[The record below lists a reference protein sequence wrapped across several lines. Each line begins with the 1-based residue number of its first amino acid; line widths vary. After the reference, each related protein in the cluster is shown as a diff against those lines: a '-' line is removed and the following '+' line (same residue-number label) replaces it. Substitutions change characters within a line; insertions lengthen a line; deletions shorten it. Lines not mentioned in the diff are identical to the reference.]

1 MSVFNLGGHMRYEI
15 LPIVIAR
22 TLPIM
27 LTLPFLAFAAEDNS
41 DNSTSVKEDVYAV
54 ITTIMDAGADFRGD
68 KFTHKGV
75 GSRSSNINKNKILQQ
90 NNLNTADLTERA
102 NSVRN
107 SAKNRSTSQNVNPQL
122 TELTFY
128 QDGFLGTENS
138 SRLGAYVRFD
148 QDQNS
153 VEQQILTLE
162 STPEREG
169 YSVTLGGDYLL
180 NDKYLFGVALGLPF
194 YDTGLENSESEI
206 DGLVASGYFSYFQ
219 DQWYLDFTASY
230 ALVDTDIERKI
241 SHYSDNVITN
251 SDDADSDIWVFS
263 FGGGYVISQG
273 YWNIALESTIQHTL
287 SDSDRYAERPSRG
300 NSNYLIS
307 KVDDVDNLESTMLIT
322 GASFSH
328 SFRSSLGIF
337 QPYLRS
343 YVHYD
348 FDSNSEKVISQLKA
362 DNSGM
367 ILPIIINSDDQL
379 YGRAHLGLSSVFNN
393 GWHGFAEAS
402 TLIGLDDLDAYTF
415 TLGIGIPFN

>member
-1 MSVFNLGGHMRYEI
+1 MFNLGGHMRYEA
-15 LPIVIAR
+15 LSIVIAR

-27 LTLPFLAFAAEDNS
+27 IVLPFCAISAEDSNGNS
-41 DNSTSVKEDVYAV
+41 SSVKEDVYAV
-54 ITTIMDAGADFRGD
+54 ISTLMDVGADIRGD
-68 KFTHKGV
+68 KFTHQNV
-75 GSRSSNINKNKILQQ
+75 GNRSSSINKSKILQQ
-90 NNLNTADLTERA
+90 KNLNTADLTERA
-102 NSVRN
+102 SSVRN
-107 SAKNRSTSQNVNPQL
+107 STKNPSPKKNVTPKL
-122 TELTFY
+122 TEVTFY
-128 QDGFLGTENS
+128 QDGFLGTDNS
-138 SRLGAYVRFD
+138 SRLGAYVRFE
-148 QDQNS
+148 QDKNTI
-153 VEQQILTLE
+153 EQQTLAAE
-162 STPEREG
+162 SNPEREG

-180 NDKYLFGVALGLPF
+180 NEKYLFGVALGLPF
-194 YDTGLENSESEI
+194 YDSGLENAESEI

-219 DQWYLDFTASY
+219 DQWYMDFTASY

-241 SHYSDNVITN
+241 SHYSDNVINN

-263 FGGGYVISQG
+263 FGGGYVINQG

-287 SDSDRYAERPSRG
+287 SDSDRYTERPSRG

-307 KVDDVDNLESTMLIT
+307 KVDDVDNLESTMLIS

-348 FDSNSEKVISQLKA
+348 FDSSSEKVISQLKA

-379 YGRAHLGLSSVFNN
+379 YGRAHLGVSSVFNN

-415 TLGIGIPFN
+415 TLGVGIPFN

>member
-1 MSVFNLGGHMRYEI
+1 MRYEA
-15 LPIVIAR
+15 LSIVIAR

-27 LTLPFLAFAAEDNS
+27 IVLPFCAISAEDSNGNS
-41 DNSTSVKEDVYAV
+41 SSVKEDVYAV
-54 ITTIMDAGADFRGD
+54 ISTLMDVGADIRGD
-68 KFTHKGV
+68 KFTHQNV
-75 GSRSSNINKNKILQQ
+75 GNRSSSINKSKILQQ
-90 NNLNTADLTERA
+90 KNLNTADLTERA
-102 NSVRN
+102 SSVRN
-107 SAKNRSTSQNVNPQL
+107 STKNPSPKKNVTPKL
-122 TELTFY
+122 TEVTFY
-128 QDGFLGTENS
+128 QDGFLGTDNS
-138 SRLGAYVRFD
+138 SRLGAYVRFE
-148 QDQNS
+148 QDKNTI
-153 VEQQILTLE
+153 EQQTLAAE
-162 STPEREG
+162 SNPEREG

-180 NDKYLFGVALGLPF
+180 NEKYLFGVALGLPF
-194 YDTGLENSESEI
+194 YDSGLENAESEI

-219 DQWYLDFTASY
+219 DQWYMDFTASY

-241 SHYSDNVITN
+241 SHYSDNVINN

-263 FGGGYVISQG
+263 FGGGYVINQG

-287 SDSDRYAERPSRG
+287 SDSDRYTERPSRG

-307 KVDDVDNLESTMLIT
+307 KVDDVDNLESTMLIS

-348 FDSNSEKVISQLKA
+348 FDSSSEKVISQLKA

-379 YGRAHLGLSSVFNN
+379 YGRAHLGVSSVFNN

-415 TLGIGIPFN
+415 TLGVGIPFN

>member
-1 MSVFNLGGHMRYEI
+1 MRYEI
-15 LPIVIAR
+15 LSIVIAR

-27 LTLPFLAFAAEDNS
+27 ITLPFFAFSAEENS
-41 DNSTSVKEDVYAV
+41 DNSTSVKDDVYAV
-54 ITTIMDAGADFRGD
+54 ISTLMDVGSDIRGD
-68 KFTHKGV
+68 KFIHQGA
-75 GSRSSNINKNKILQQ
+75 GSRSSNINKSKILQQ
-90 NNLNTADLTERA
+90 NNLNTAELTERA
-102 NSVRN
+102 NSVRK
-107 SAKNRSTSQNVNPQL
+107 SAKNRSTPQNVMPKS
-122 TELTFY
+122 TEVTFY
-128 QDGFLGTENS
+128 QDGFLGTDNS
-138 SRLGAYVRFD
+138 SRLGAYVRFE
-148 QDQNS
+148 QDQYNM
-153 VEQQILTLE
+153 EQQALAVE
-162 STPEREG
+162 NTPEREG

-180 NDKYLFGVALGLPF
+180 NEKYLFGVALGLPF
-194 YDTGLENSESEI
+194 YDSGIENAESEI

-219 DQWYLDFTASY
+219 DQWYMDFTASY

-273 YWNIALESTIQHTL
+273 YWNVALESTIQHTL
-287 SDSDRYAERPSRG
+287 SDSDRYTERPSKG

-307 KVDDVDNLESTMLIT
+307 KVDDVDNLESTMLIS
-322 GASFSH
+322 GVSFSH

-379 YGRAHLGLSSVFNN
+379 YGRMHLGFSSVFNN

-402 TLIGLDDLDAYTF
+402 TLIGLDELDAYTF
-415 TLGIGIPFN
+415 TLGVGIPLN

>member
-1 MSVFNLGGHMRYEI
+1 MRYES
-15 LPIVIAR
+15 LSIVIAR
-22 TLPIM
+22 TLPIIIV
-27 LTLPFLAFAAEDNS
+27 LPFCAISAEDSNGNS
-41 DNSTSVKEDVYAV
+41 SSVKEDVYAV
-54 ITTIMDAGADFRGD
+54 ISTLMDVGSDIRGD
-68 KFTHKGV
+68 KFIHQG
-75 GSRSSNINKNKILQQ
+75 GGNRSSNINKSKILQQ
-90 NNLNTADLTERA
+90 NNLNTAELTERA
-102 NSVRN
+102 NSIRN
-107 SAKNRSTSQNVNPQL
+107 STKNHYPPQNVTPKS
-122 TELTFY
+122 TEVIFY
-128 QDGFLGTENS
+128 QDGFLGTDNS

-148 QDQNS
+148 QEKNTI
-153 VEQQILTLE
+153 EQQTLVFE
-162 STPEREG
+162 SNPEREG

-180 NDKYLFGVALGLPF
+180 NEKYLFGVALGLPF
-194 YDTGLENSESEI
+194 YDSGLENSESEI

-219 DQWYLDFTASY
+219 DQWYMDFTASY

-263 FGGGYVISQG
+263 FGGGYVINQG

-287 SDSDRYAERPSRG
+287 SDSDRYTERPSRG

-307 KVDDVDNLESTMLIT
+307 KVNDVDNLESTMLIT
-322 GASFSH
+322 GASFSY

-379 YGRAHLGLSSVFNN
+379 YGRMHLGVSSVFNN

>member
-1 MSVFNLGGHMRYEI
+1 MFNLGGHMRYES
-15 LPIVIAR
+15 LSIVIAR

-27 LTLPFLAFAAEDNS
+27 IVLPFCAISAEDSNGNS
-41 DNSTSVKEDVYAV
+41 SSVKEDVYAV
-54 ITTIMDAGADFRGD
+54 ISTLMDVGSDIRGD
-68 KFTHKGV
+68 KFTYQSV
-75 GSRSSNINKNKILQQ
+75 GDRSSNINKSKILQQ
-90 NNLNTADLTERA
+90 KNLNTADLTERA

-107 SAKNRSTSQNVNPQL
+107 SAKSSYPPKNVTPKL
-122 TELTFY
+122 TEVTFY
-128 QDGFLGTENS
+128 QDGLLGTDNS
-138 SRLGAYVRFD
+138 SRLGAYVRFE
-148 QDQNS
+148 QEQNTI
-153 VEQQILTLE
+153 EQQTLVFE
-162 STPEREG
+162 SNPEREG

-180 NDKYLFGVALGLPF
+180 NEKYLFGVALGLPF
-194 YDTGLENSESEI
+194 YDSGLENAESEI

-219 DQWYLDFTASY
+219 DQWYMDFTASY

-241 SHYSDNVITN
+241 SHYSDNVINN

-263 FGGGYVISQG
+263 FGGGYVINQG

-287 SDSDRYAERPSRG
+287 SDSDRYTERPSRG

-348 FDSNSEKVISQLKA
+348 FDSSSEKVISQLKA

-379 YGRAHLGLSSVFNN
+379 YGRAHLGVSSVFNN

-415 TLGIGIPFN
+415 TLGVGIPFN

>member
-1 MSVFNLGGHMRYEI
+1 MRYEV
-15 LPIVIAR
+15 LSIVIAR

-27 LTLPFLAFAAEDNS
+27 IVLPFCAISAEDSNGNS
-41 DNSTSVKEDVYAV
+41 SSVKEDVYAV
-54 ITTIMDAGADFRGD
+54 ISTLMDVGADIRGD
-68 KFTHKGV
+68 KFTHQNV
-75 GSRSSNINKNKILQQ
+75 GNRSSSINKSKILQQ
-90 NNLNTADLTERA
+90 KNLNTADLTERA
-102 NSVRN
+102 SSVRN
-107 SAKNRSTSQNVNPQL
+107 STKNPSPKKNVTPKL
-122 TELTFY
+122 TEVTFY
-128 QDGFLGTENS
+128 QDGFLGTDNS
-138 SRLGAYVRFD
+138 SRLGAYVRFE
-148 QDQNS
+148 QDKNTI
-153 VEQQILTLE
+153 EQQTLAAE
-162 STPEREG
+162 SNPEREG

-180 NDKYLFGVALGLPF
+180 NEKYLFGVALGLPF
-194 YDTGLENSESEI
+194 YDSGLENAESEI

-219 DQWYLDFTASY
+219 DQWYMDFTASY

-241 SHYSDNVITN
+241 SHYSDNVINN

-263 FGGGYVISQG
+263 FGGGYVINQG

-287 SDSDRYAERPSRG
+287 SDSDRYTERPSRG

-307 KVDDVDNLESTMLIT
+307 KVDDVDNLESTMLIS

-348 FDSNSEKVISQLKA
+348 FDSSSEKVISQLKA

-379 YGRAHLGLSSVFNN
+379 YGRAHLGVSSVFNN

-415 TLGIGIPFN
+415 TLGVGIPFN